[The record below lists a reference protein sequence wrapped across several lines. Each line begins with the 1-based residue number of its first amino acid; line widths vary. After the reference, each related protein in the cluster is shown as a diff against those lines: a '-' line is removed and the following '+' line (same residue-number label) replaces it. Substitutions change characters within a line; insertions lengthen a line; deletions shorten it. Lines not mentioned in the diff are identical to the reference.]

1 MSEQVAAEAERFPV
15 AIGPEGPTTAGM
27 IARAD
32 GPTLEWVEARPLGQP
47 RGAPLLFVHGAF
59 GGAWIWQEVFLPH
72 LARRGRRAAAFSL
85 RGHGRSQ
92 GGRRLKNVS
101 LGDYLLDL
109 RAAIARCGEPPILVG
124 HSLGGLLAQRLI
136 GQVPLR
142 GLVLLA
148 PLPPD
153 GLALVGAQIALFD
166 PGFWVESLA
175 GALLPGREPAMALSR
190 HWLFSEGLPLD
201 RARAYAARMSA
212 ESPLA
217 LAEAHWP
224 MPTLSAALIGLPA
237 LVVGGARDRMIWPAT
252 TWRTALYHGA
262 RHRTVPDIAHF
273 LQLDH
278 GAEGV
283 ARLVLDWVEERG
295 L

>member
-1 MSEQVAAEAERFPV
+1 MTRQVEQGGGRFPV
-15 AIGPEGPTTAGM
+15 ATGAEARVTAAMLGRPGGPA
-27 IARAD
+27 
-32 GPTLEWVEARPLGQP
+32 LEWIEAQPAGQP

-59 GGAWIWQEVFLPH
+59 GAAWIWQEVFLPH

-92 GGRRLKNVS
+92 GGRALRSAS
-101 LGDYLLDL
+101 LTDYLDDL
-109 RAAIARCGEPPILVG
+109 RLAAGQWAEPPVVIG
-124 HSLGGLLAQRLI
+124 HSLGALLAQRLI
-136 GQVPLR
+136 GQVPMR
-142 GLVLLA
+142 ALVLLA

-153 GLALVGAQIALFD
+153 GLTLVGTRIALTD
-166 PGFWVESLA
+166 PGFWFEALA
-175 GALLPGREPAMALSR
+175 GSLLPGREPAVALSR

-201 RARAYAARMSA
+201 RAQRYAARMSA
-212 ESPLA
+212 ESPVA

-224 MPTLSAALIGLPA
+224 VLPLSAAFAGLPA
-237 LVVGGARDRMIWPAT
+237 FVIGGALDRMIWPAT

-262 RHRTVPDIAHF
+262 EHRTVPDIAHF
-273 LQLDH
+273 LQLDF

-283 ARLVLDWVEERG
+283 ARLMLDWLDERG